1 LRDPAAGTRLSCTL
15 TCTSPEEPTV
25 IRGATP
31 AGKPD
36 PAVPI
41 SEARRRLF
49 ELVEEV
55 LTGRADRV
63 ALSHRGYDEQVLLVR
78 ARDLA
83 KLEADLNALRE
94 RLGPEP
100 RPLRGLGTLLV
111 DPDQVLVRTRQR
123 QAALAAEKRAA
134 LHAEPA
140 RTADGGRT
148 GGRGRAP
155 RGS

>member
-1 LRDPAAGTRLSCTL
+1 M
-15 TCTSPEEPTV
+15 
-25 IRGATP
+25 
-31 AGKPD
+31 
-36 PAVPI
+36 PI

-63 ALSHRGYDEQVLLVR
+63 TLSHRGYEDQVLLVR

-83 KLEADLNALRE
+83 KLEADLSALRE

-111 DPDQVLVRTRQR
+111 DPDQVLAGVRER
-123 QAALAAEKRAA
+123 QAALAAEKRAT
-134 LHAEPA
+134 LRGEPTPA
-140 RTADGGRT
+140 ADRGRSP
-148 GGRGRAP
+148 RKGRAP

>member
-1 LRDPAAGTRLSCTL
+1 LYISGAA
-15 TCTSPEEPTV
+15 TV
-25 IRGATP
+25 IRRATP
-31 AGKPD
+31 AGKAD

-63 ALSHRGYDEQVLLVR
+63 ALSHRGYADQVLLVR

-83 KLEADLNALRE
+83 KLEADLSALRE

-111 DPDQVLVRTRQR
+111 DPDQVLVGVRQR

-134 LHAEPA
+134 LRGEPA
-140 RTADGGRT
+140 PTVDGGRAV
-148 GGRGRAP
+148 GKGRAP
-155 RGS
+155 RGR

>member
-1 LRDPAAGTRLSCTL
+1 
-15 TCTSPEEPTV
+15 V
-25 IRGATP
+25 IRRATP
-31 AGKPD
+31 SGKPD

-63 ALSHRGYDEQVLLVR
+63 ALSHRGYDDQVVLVR

-83 KLEADLNALRE
+83 KLEADLNALRA

-111 DPDQVLVRTRQR
+111 DPDQVLVRARQR
-123 QAALAAEKRAA
+123 QAALAAEKRAS
-134 LHAEPA
+134 LRGEPA
-140 RTADGGRT
+140 QAAGGGRA

>member
-1 LRDPAAGTRLSCTL
+1 MIKR
-15 TCTSPEEPTV
+15 
-25 IRGATP
+25 ATP
-31 AGKPD
+31 AGRSD

-63 ALSHRGYDEQVLLVR
+63 ALSHRGYDDQVLLVR

-83 KLEADLNALRE
+83 KLEADLSALRE

-111 DPDQVLVRTRQR
+111 DPDQVLVGVRQR
-123 QAALAAEKRAA
+123 QATLAAEKRRALRGDPAPAA
-134 LHAEPA
+134 DEGRSA
-140 RTADGGRT
+140 R
-148 GGRGRAP
+148 RGRAP

>member
-1 LRDPAAGTRLSCTL
+1 M
-15 TCTSPEEPTV
+15 
-25 IRGATP
+25 
-31 AGKPD
+31 
-36 PAVPI
+36 PI

-63 ALSHRGYDEQVLLVR
+63 ALSHRGYDDQVLLVR

-83 KLEADLNALRE
+83 KLEADLHALRE
-94 RLGPEP
+94 RVGPGP

-111 DPDQVLVRTRQR
+111 APDQLLVRSRQR

-134 LHAEPA
+134 LRGEP
-140 RTADGGRT
+140 TPTGQGGRPV
-148 GGRGRAP
+148 GKGRAA
-155 RGS
+155 GGA